1 MWGTSLSGPLGIVG
15 LVGRYPANCLMPR
28 MPIRHPLAGLS
39 SSPCGMLE
47 PWGITPAFA
56 GLFPCAGQVAYA
68 LRTRPPVAGT
78 VLLQPAAP
86 RLACVKPAASVHP
99 EPGSNSSLLLNL
111 FVISLVVKYHRSVLP
126 YSWLKLSFQCT
137 LFTPLAF
144 HPSLPFWGV
153 QMYTLFL
160 FRKLFFVFF
169 YKILTSD

>member
-39 SSPCGMLE
+39 NLPCGKLE

-137 LFTPLAF
+137 HPPLR
-144 HPSLPFWGV
+144 PSSCPFRFGV
-153 QMYTLFL
+153 CKCTH
-160 FRKLFFVFF
+160 FFFF
-169 YKILTSD
+169 ANFFSCFFIKN